1 VQAFLRTTD
10 VVDWTDRR
18 VLARARELRAAVF
31 DPLVIAKRCFEFVRD
46 EVPHTVD
53 AGLDVVT
60 CRASEVL
67 EQRTGYCYAK
77 SHLLAAL
84 LRANGIAA
92 GFCYQRFVQD
102 EDPRT
107 FMLHGLNAVWLGGHG
122 WYRVDPRGNKPGADA
137 QFDPPVE
144 RLAFAVERV
153 ADGEIDSREIWPDP
167 LPQVVAALRRHRSAG
182 GLNRDLPDAPTLV
195 HGSQPVIRTTV

>member
-1 VQAFLRTTD
+1 MHQFLRSTE
-10 VVDWTDRR
+10 VVDWAEPR
-18 VLARARELRAAVF
+18 VLARARALGGTEST
-31 DPLVIAKRCFEFVRD
+31 PLMIAKRCYEFVRD
-46 EVPHTVD
+46 EVSHTVD

-84 LRANGIAA
+84 LRASGIPA
-92 GFCYQRFVQD
+92 GFCYQRFASD
-102 EDPRT
+102 DATRT
-107 FMLHGLNAVWLGGHG
+107 FMLHGLNALWLDGHG
-122 WYRVDPRGNKPGADA
+122 WYRVDARGNKPGVDA

-153 ADGEIDSREIWPDP
+153 SDGEIDSREIWPDP
-167 LPQVVAALRRHRSAG
+167 LPQVVAALRSHRSAG
-182 GLNRDLPDAPTLV
+182 RLNRDLPDAPTLV